1 MNNLRFNSVC
11 VTNYF
16 TNPLCMI
23 TNKIDPAELEK
34 RTTWRSDDIRG
45 CYYRDQTA
53 ILHSKPFRRLK
64 YKTQVFFNPN
74 DDHICTR
81 IEHVLHVATISATIC
96 RGLKS
101 KQEADW
107 KLNEDLAYAIS
118 LGHDLGH
125 TPFGHA
131 GEAALSKYLGGN
143 NAFIHEVNSYRV
155 VEKLIA
161 DGQGLNLTYAVK
173 DGIICHNGE
182 KFEQFIKPDFKVKD
196 LDSIHSRNF
205 VPSTYEG
212 AIVRFSDK
220 IAYLGRDIEDAIV
233 AGFIETDDIPKD
245 IRDIMGTTN
254 SSIINFL
261 VQDIVAHST
270 ETAISVS
277 QEAHELML
285 ALKKFNYER
294 IYEHPSLIE
303 IEQSCEKVMTVIF
316 EHLFNIHQHFD
327 WEKGIYPAKTKLILD
342 EYFVDYLIN
351 MRQFYWQEKEEKGS
365 SMETMGKQ
373 IVTDYLSGMTDRF
386 ALECMHEISIP
397 HSIFFRHGKGT
408 F

>member
-1 MNNLRFNSVC
+1 
-11 VTNYF
+11 
-16 TNPLCMI
+16 MI
-23 TNKIDPAELEK
+23 INKIDAADLEK
-34 RTTWRSDDIRG
+34 RSVKRSEDIRG

-64 YKTQVFFNPN
+64 YKTQVFFNPD

-81 IEHVLHVATISATIC
+81 IEHVLHVATISATAC
-96 RGLKS
+96 RGLNS
-101 KQEADW
+101 KKDAGWQ
-107 KLNEDLAYAIS
+107 LNEDLAYAIS

-131 GEAALSKYLGGN
+131 GEAALSKCLGTAN
-143 NAFIHEVNSYRV
+143 SFIHEVNSYRV

-161 DGQGLNLTYAVK
+161 DGLGLNLTYAVK

-182 KFEQFIKPDFKVKD
+182 KFEQAIQPDFRVKD
-196 LDSIHSRNF
+196 LNTIHSRSF

-220 IAYLGRDIEDAIV
+220 IAYLGRDIEDAII
-233 AGFIETDDIPKD
+233 AGFIKSEDVPQE
-245 IRDIMGTTN
+245 IREKVGNTN
-254 SSIINFL
+254 SSIINYL
-261 VQDIVAHST
+261 VQDLVANST
-270 ETAISVS
+270 EESIAVS
-277 QEAHELML
+277 AEAHELML
-285 ALKKFNYER
+285 ALRKFNYQR
-294 IYEHPSLIE
+294 IYEHPLLVE
-303 IEQSCEKVMTVIF
+303 VEESCANIIAAIF
-316 EHLFNIHQHFD
+316 EHLFAIHLNFD
-327 WEKGIYPAKTKLILD
+327 WEHSTYHGSTKLTLD

-351 MRQFYWQEKEEKGS
+351 MRNFYWTEKETQGY

-373 IVTDYLSGMTDRF
+373 IVSDYISGMTDRF